1 MRPRALSKLV
11 SGFFCS
17 LIFAAW
23 IHHNAVREFSA
34 GREAYLAEQ
43 GSRFDRIVA
52 MNARSPLPGIFGAIF
67 VLGFVFI
74 VYELISA
81 FADRFME
88 KPAQEQSPAP
98 YPGQTL

>member
-1 MRPRALSKLV
+1 MRPRTLSKLV

-23 IHHNAVREFSA
+23 IHHSAVREFSA

-43 GSRFDRIVA
+43 ASRFDRVVA
-52 MNARSPLPGIFGAIF
+52 MNARTPLPGIFGAIF
-67 VLGFVFI
+67 VLGFVFV
-74 VYELISA
+74 VYELIAA

-88 KPAQEQSPAP
+88 KPDQQQSPAP